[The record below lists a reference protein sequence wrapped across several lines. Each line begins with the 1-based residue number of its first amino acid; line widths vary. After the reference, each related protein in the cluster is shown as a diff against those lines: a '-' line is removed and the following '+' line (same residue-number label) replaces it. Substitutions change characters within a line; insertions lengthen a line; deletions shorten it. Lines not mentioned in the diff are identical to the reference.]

1 MGFLRILLVAFNTAI
16 ITYLVY
22 RLVQIYRSK
31 STYKAVIL
39 IAGIVLLLLPIL
51 VLIGI
56 VKPTAIYVLIYPI
69 AIGCF
74 IFLIKS
80 EV

>member
-22 RLVQIYRSK
+22 RLVQIYRST
-31 STYKAVIL
+31 SSYKAIIL
-39 IAGIVLLLLPIL
+39 IAGIVLLLLPIT
-51 VLIGI
+51 VLIGFI
-56 VKPTAIYVLIYPI
+56 KPTVIYVLIYPI
-69 AIGCF
+69 AIGSF

>member
-22 RLVQIYRSK
+22 RLVQIYRSA
-31 STYKAVIL
+31 SSYKAIIL
-39 IAGIVLLLLPIL
+39 IAGIVLLLLPIT
-51 VLIGI
+51 VLIGFI
-56 VKPTAIYVLIYPI
+56 KPTVIYVLIYPI
-69 AIGCF
+69 AIGSF

>member
-22 RLVQIYRSK
+22 RLVQIYRSA
-31 STYKAVIL
+31 SAYKAIIL
-39 IAGIVLLLLPIL
+39 IAGIVLLLLPITVL
-51 VLIGI
+51 VGFIRPN
-56 VKPTAIYVLIYPI
+56 VIYVLIYPI
-69 AIGCF
+69 AIGSF

>member
-22 RLVQIYRSK
+22 RLVQIYRSA
-31 STYKAVIL
+31 SAYKAIIL
-39 IAGIVLLLLPIL
+39 IAGIVLLLLPIT
-51 VLIGI
+51 VLIGFI
-56 VKPTAIYVLIYPI
+56 KPTVIYVLIYPI
-69 AIGCF
+69 AIGSF
-74 IFLIKS
+74 IFLIKN

>member
-22 RLVQIYRSK
+22 RLVQIYRSE
-31 STYKAVIL
+31 SSYKAVIL
-39 IAGIVLLLLPIL
+39 IAGIVLLLLPIT
-51 VLIGI
+51 VLIGFI
-56 VKPTAIYVLIYPI
+56 KPTVIYVLIYPI
-69 AIGCF
+69 AIGSF

>member
-1 MGFLRILLVAFNTAI
+1 MGLIRILLVAFNAAI

-22 RLVQIYRSK
+22 RLVQIYRSA
-31 STYKAVIL
+31 SPYKAVIL

-56 VKPTAIYVLIYPI
+56 VKPTAIYVLIYPLAI
-69 AIGCF
+69 ASF

-80 EV
+80 KG